1 MVGFAALGA
10 EPPAVRC
17 SSSPDVSDH
26 GQWQYL
32 DAIRELLEHDVIRKF
47 VDGESPR
54 GSHHER
60 NASTSRRKSFDQFES
75 SFNFSHEPLA
85 NVGVP
90 LAVPRSGLAKIP
102 AS

>member
-1 MVGFAALGA
+1 MSNGK
-10 EPPAVRC
+10 
-17 SSSPDVSDH
+17 
-26 GQWQYL
+26 YL
-32 DAIRELLEHDVIRKF
+32 DAVRELLEHDVIRKV

-54 GSHHER
+54 GPHHER
-60 NASTSRRKSFDQFES
+60 NPSTSGRKSFDQFES

-90 LAVPRSGLAKIP
+90 LAVPRSGLAKIS